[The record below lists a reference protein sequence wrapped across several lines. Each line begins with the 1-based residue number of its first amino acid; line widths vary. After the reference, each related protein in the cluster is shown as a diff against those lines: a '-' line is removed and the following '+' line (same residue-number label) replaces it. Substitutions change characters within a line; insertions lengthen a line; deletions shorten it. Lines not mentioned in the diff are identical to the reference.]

1 MNYIH
6 EKAVPVPLKKI
17 SSFEN
22 CKELSLNQSFI
33 DPTKM
38 SPPNTFMDKLAK
50 RMDTYYSPKKTIENL
65 SFKPNYHMEQLLSK
79 YFFE

>member
-6 EKAVPVPLKKI
+6 EKAVPIPLKKNN
-17 SSFEN
+17 SFDN

-38 SPPNTFMDKLAK
+38 SPPNIFMDKLTR
-50 RMDTYYSPKKTIENL
+50 RMDTYYSPKKNDKK
-65 SFKPNYHMEQLLSK
+65 FN
-79 YFFE
+79 F

>member
-6 EKAVPVPLKKI
+6 EKAAPIPLKKI

-50 RMDTYYSPKKTIENL
+50 RMDTYYSPKKNDKK
-65 SFKPNYHMEQLLSK
+65 FK
-79 YFFE
+79 F